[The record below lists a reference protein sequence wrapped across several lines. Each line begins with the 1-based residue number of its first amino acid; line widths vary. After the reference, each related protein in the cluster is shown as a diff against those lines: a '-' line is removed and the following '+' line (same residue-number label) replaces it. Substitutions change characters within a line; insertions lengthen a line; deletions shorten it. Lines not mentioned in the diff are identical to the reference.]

1 MPSVLFEVK
10 DSIAFVSLNRPEK
23 YNAFNRDMSK
33 SLQEVLDQCEESKQ
47 IRCVYLTGS
56 GKAFSSGQDLTEV
69 IDPDGPDTHTI
80 ISEFYNPI
88 IKKIRNLNKPVVA
101 AVNGAAA
108 GAGAN
113 IGLSADIVVAA
124 RSAFF
129 VQAFSKIG
137 LIPDC
142 GGTYFLPR
150 LIGLQK
156 TLALTMLGDK
166 VSADEAERMGM
177 IYKVFD
183 DHSFADESI
192 SIAKKLAELPTKAL
206 AFTKQALNKSL
217 SNNLEDQLNTEE
229 VLQIKAGRTNDFKEG
244 VAAFLEKRT
253 PKFKGE

>member
-10 DSIAFVSLNRPEK
+10 NSIAFVSLNRPEK

-33 SLQEVLDQCEESKQ
+33 TLQEILDQCEESNQ
-47 IRCVYLTGS
+47 IRCVYITGS

-88 IKKIRNLNKPVVA
+88 IKKIRGLNKPVVA
-101 AVNGAAA
+101 AINGAAA

-156 TLALTMLGDK
+156 SLAITMLGDK
-166 VSADEAERMGM
+166 ISADEAERMGM

-183 DHSFADESI
+183 DHSFQEESI
-192 SIAKKLAELPTKAL
+192 GIAKRLAELPTKAL
-206 AFTKQALNKSL
+206 AYTKQALNKSL
-217 SNNLEDQLNTEE
+217 SNNLEEQLNTEE
-229 VLQIKAGRTNDFKEG
+229 VLQIKAGRTKDFKEG

-253 PKFKGE
+253 PIFKGE

>member
-10 DSIAFVSLNRPEK
+10 NSIAFVSLNRPEK

-33 SLQEVLDQCEESKQ
+33 TLQEILDQCDESNQ

-88 IKKIRNLNKPVVA
+88 IKKIRGLNKPVLA
-101 AVNGAAA
+101 AINGAAA

-156 TLALTMLGDK
+156 SLAITMLGDK
-166 VSADEAERMGM
+166 ISADEAERMGM

-183 DHSFADESI
+183 DHSFAEESMAL
-192 SIAKKLAELPTKAL
+192 AKKLAELPTKAL

-217 SNNLEDQLNTEE
+217 SNNLEEQLNTEE

-253 PKFKGE
+253 PIFKGE

>member
-1 MPSVLFEVK
+1 MASVLFEVK
-10 DSIAFVSLNRPEK
+10 NSIAFVSLNRPEK

-33 SLQEVLDQCEESKQ
+33 TLQEVLDQCEESKQ

-88 IKKIRNLNKPVVA
+88 IKKIRNLSKPVVA
-101 AVNGAAA
+101 AINGAAA

-166 VSADEAERMGM
+166 VSADEAERIGM

-183 DHSFADESI
+183 DHSFAEESI
-192 SIAKKLAELPTKAL
+192 SLAKKLAELPTKAL
-206 AFTKQALNKSL
+206 AFTKQAINKSL

-253 PKFKGE
+253 PVFKGE

>member
-10 DSIAFVSLNRPEK
+10 NSIAFVSLNRPEK

-33 SLQEVLDQCEESKQ
+33 TLQEILDQCDESNQ

-69 IDPDGPDTHTI
+69 IDPNGPDTHTI

-88 IKKIRNLNKPVVA
+88 IKKIRGLNKPVLA
-101 AVNGAAA
+101 AINGAAA

-156 TLALTMLGDK
+156 SLAITMLGDK
-166 VSADEAERMGM
+166 IGADEAERIGM

-183 DHSFADESI
+183 DHSFAEESMAL
-192 SIAKKLAELPTKAL
+192 AKKLAELPTKAL

-217 SNNLEDQLNTEE
+217 SNNLEEQLNTEE

-253 PKFKGE
+253 PIFKGE

>member
-10 DSIAFVSLNRPEK
+10 NSIAFVSLNRPEK

-33 SLQEVLDQCEESKQ
+33 TLQEVLDQCEESKQ

-88 IKKIRNLNKPVVA
+88 IKKIRNLSKPVVA
-101 AVNGAAA
+101 AINGAAA

-166 VSADEAERMGM
+166 VSADEAERIGM

-183 DHSFADESI
+183 DHSFAEESMN
-192 SIAKKLAELPTKAL
+192 IAMKLAQLPTKAL
-206 AFTKQALNKSL
+206 AFTKQAINKSL

-253 PKFKGE
+253 PVFKGE

>member
-10 DSIAFVSLNRPEK
+10 NSIAFVSLNRPEK

-33 SLQEVLDQCEESKQ
+33 TLQEVLDQCEESKQ

-88 IKKIRNLNKPVVA
+88 IKKIRNLSKPVVA
-101 AVNGAAA
+101 AINGAAA

-166 VSADEAERMGM
+166 VSADEAERIGM

-183 DHSFADESI
+183 DHSFAEESMN
-192 SIAKKLAELPTKAL
+192 IAMKLAQLPTKAL
-206 AFTKQALNKSL
+206 AFTK
-217 SNNLEDQLNTEE
+217 
-229 VLQIKAGRTNDFKEG
+229 
-244 VAAFLEKRT
+244 
-253 PKFKGE
+253 

>member
-1 MPSVLFEVK
+1 MSSVLFEVK
-10 DSIAFVSLNRPEK
+10 NSIAFVSLNRPEK

-33 SLQEVLDQCEESKQ
+33 TLQETLDKCEDSKE
-47 IRCVYLTGS
+47 IRCVYLTGT

-69 IDPDGPDTHTI
+69 IDPNGPDTHTI

-88 IKKIRNLNKPVVA
+88 IKKIRSLNKPVVA
-101 AVNGAAA
+101 AINGAAA

-113 IGLSADIVVAA
+113 IGLSADIVVAS

-156 TLALTMLGDK
+156 ATALTMLGDK
-166 VSADEAERMGM
+166 ISADEAERIGM

-183 DHSFADESI
+183 DSSFAEESI
-192 SIAKKLAELPTKAL
+192 NIAMKLAQLPTKAL

-217 SNNLEDQLNTEE
+217 SNNLEEQLNTEE
-229 VLQIKAGRTNDFKEG
+229 VLQIKAGRTSDFKEG
-244 VAAFLEKRT
+244 VAAFLEKRN
-253 PKFKGE
+253 PIFKGE

>member
-10 DSIAFVSLNRPEK
+10 NSIAFVSLNRPEK

-33 SLQEVLDQCEESKQ
+33 TLQEILDQCDESNQ

-88 IKKIRNLNKPVVA
+88 IKKIRGLNKPVLA
-101 AVNGAAA
+101 AINGAAA

-156 TLALTMLGDK
+156 SLAITMLGDK
-166 VSADEAERMGM
+166 ISADEAERMGM

-183 DHSFADESI
+183 DHSFAEESMVL
-192 SIAKKLAELPTKAL
+192 AKKLAELPTKAL

-217 SNNLEDQLNTEE
+217 SNNLEEQLNTEE

-253 PKFKGE
+253 PIFKGE

>member
-1 MPSVLFEVK
+1 MSSVLFEVK
-10 DSIAFVSLNRPEK
+10 NSIAFVSLNRPEK

-33 SLQEVLDQCEESKQ
+33 MLQETLDKCEESKE

-88 IKKIRNLNKPVVA
+88 IKKIRSLNKPVVA
-101 AVNGAAA
+101 AINGAAA

-113 IGLSADIVVAA
+113 IGLSADIVVAT

-156 TLALTMLGDK
+156 ALALTMLGEK
-166 VSADEAERMGM
+166 VSADEAERIGM

-183 DHSFADESI
+183 DVSFAEESTN
-192 SIAKKLAELPTKAL
+192 IARKLAEMPTKAL

-217 SNNLEDQLNTEE
+217 SNNLEEQLNTEE

-244 VAAFLEKRT
+244 VAAFLEKRIPT
-253 PKFKGE
+253 FKGE